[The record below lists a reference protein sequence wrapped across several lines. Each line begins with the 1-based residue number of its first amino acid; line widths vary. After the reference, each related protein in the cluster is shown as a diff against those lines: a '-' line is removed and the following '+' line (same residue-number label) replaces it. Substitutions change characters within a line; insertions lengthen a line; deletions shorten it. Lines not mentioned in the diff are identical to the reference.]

1 MDSEYAVK
9 RVECELYS
17 PSTWT
22 ISIGLDRLA
31 AIAGYECKIKETAP
45 RSNSYDIQYKV
56 KEDEFSTLSSAFVS
70 FPDQD
75 GYSDIKASTNV
86 GIILTFNESINMTKD
101 KAKEILEYFILSI
114 FGKELYRR
122 ISNKQIKIELFVSDE
137 DKLIKR

>member
-22 ISIGLDRLA
+22 ISIGLNKLTSV
-31 AIAGYECKIKETAP
+31 AGYECKIKETAP

-70 FPDQD
+70 FPDKD
-75 GYSDIKASTNV
+75 GYSDIKTSTNV
-86 GIILTFNESINMTKD
+86 GIILTFNEVINMAKD
-101 KAKEILEYFILSI
+101 KAKEILEYFILAI

-137 DKLIKR
+137 DKLTKR

>member
-1 MDSEYAVK
+1 MNSEYAVK

-22 ISIGLDRLA
+22 ISIGLDRLTT
-31 AIAGYECKIKETAP
+31 IAGYECKIKETAP

-56 KEDEFSTLSSAFVS
+56 KEDEFSTLSSAFVN

-75 GYSDIKASTNV
+75 GYSDIKTSTNV
-86 GIILTFNESINMTKD
+86 GIILTFNETIDMTED
-101 KAKEILEYFILSI
+101 KAKEILEYFSLSI

-137 DKLIKR
+137 DKLIKK